1 MWAAVFV
8 VAPFGAWAVQLLSL
22 LRLYDLSPL
31 MQQGFGVAVGLLQTL
46 EHQVAGRLVSRR
58 RIDVAGHGWV
68 QGIAGV
74 FTIAHCRHALH
85 GFCDSFFIDDALQ

>member
-8 VAPFGAWAVQLLSL
+8 VAPFGAWEVQLLSL

-31 MQQGFGVAVGLLQTL
+31 LQQGFGVAVGLLQTL

-58 RIDVAGHGWV
+58 RLAVAGPGLV
-68 QGIAGV
+68 QGIARV
-74 FTIAHCRHALH
+74 LTNDHCRPARQ
-85 GFCDSFFIDDALQ
+85 GCCDFFFTVEART